1 MKKSA
6 TLWTVVALA
15 VLAVSMPVAAADI
28 TVGTIT
34 NETDIVN
41 TGGDLVEALNFGG
54 TGAVTVNG
62 IRHANSAA
70 AWTEIN
76 FSGDYGLTQ
85 ANFNGDTGDLFMLM
99 DGITGANAPT
109 GTITFVGLS
118 IGTRYLFQSYWLDED
133 NSGTMDVTIEGDSTN
148 GIAVN
153 ATDDEA
159 VLISYD
165 WVATD
170 NTLTATYTVS
180 AGNCW
185 SQGFSLQTLSAPL
198 ITVGTITNETD
209 IVNTG
214 GDLVEALNFGGTG
227 AVTVN
232 GILHENSNG
241 DFSPANFSGDWGD
254 PDGGTFSGDLFS
266 LLDGIVGAD
275 NGGPATFSVTGL
287 TVGQSY
293 LFQTYWL
300 VNGGFTTR
308 RKDVTFG
315 AAGPVAIPAN
325 PNTSE
330 AVLMSYAFDATNETL
345 NVTVE
350 DPTFNTWLQ
359 GYSLQ
364 VAPRKGTVISIQ

>member
-6 TLWTVVALA
+6 TLWTIVALA

-62 IRHANSAA
+62 IPHANSDGDFSPN
-70 AWTEIN
+70 N
-76 FSGDYGLTQ
+76 FSGDY
-85 ANFNGDTGDLFMLM
+85 
-99 DGITGANAPT
+99 
-109 GTITFVGLS
+109 
-118 IGTRYLFQSYWLDED
+118 
-133 NSGTMDVTIEGDSTN
+133 
-148 GIAVN
+148 
-153 ATDDEA
+153 
-159 VLISYD
+159 
-165 WVATD
+165 
-170 NTLTATYTVS
+170 
-180 AGNCW
+180 
-185 SQGFSLQTLSAPL
+185 
-198 ITVGTITNETD
+198 
-209 IVNTG
+209 
-214 GDLVEALNFGGTG
+214 
-227 AVTVN
+227 
-232 GILHENSNG
+232 
-241 DFSPANFSGDWGD
+241 GD
-254 PDGGTFSGDLFS
+254 PDGGTFSGDLFL
-266 LLDGIVGAD
+266 LLDGIAGAN

-300 VNGGFTTR
+300 VNDGFGTR
-308 RKDVTFG
+308 TNDVTFG
-315 AAGPVAIPAN
+315 AAGPFAMPAN

-350 DPTFNTWLQ
+350 DPTFGTWLQ

-364 VAPRKGTVISIQ
+364 VAPRKGIVIRIQ

>member
-15 VLAVSMPVAAADI
+15 IVAVSMPVAAADI
-28 TVGTIT
+28 TVG
-34 NETDIVN
+34 
-41 TGGDLVEALNFGG
+41 
-54 TGAVTVNG
+54 
-62 IRHANSAA
+62 S
-70 AWTEIN
+70 
-76 FSGDYGLTQ
+76 
-85 ANFNGDTGDLFMLM
+85 
-99 DGITGANAPT
+99 
-109 GTITFVGLS
+109 
-118 IGTRYLFQSYWLDED
+118 
-133 NSGTMDVTIEGDSTN
+133 
-148 GIAVN
+148 
-153 ATDDEA
+153 
-159 VLISYD
+159 
-165 WVATD
+165 
-170 NTLTATYTVS
+170 
-180 AGNCW
+180 
-185 SQGFSLQTLSAPL
+185 
-198 ITVGTITNETD
+198 ITNETD

-364 VAPRKGTVISIQ
+364 VAPLKGTVISIQ